1 MTGLKMDKKLKVFQT
16 LFMIC
21 GSIGIYI
28 VGYLLA
34 LSLLSWIPVVREWH
48 SMYLNAIGMAV
59 AALAVA
65 CTIKKPEIELKIKYK
80 PVLQLF
86 TVVVMAYSASALFNI
101 LLGMI
106 PWEELFAKPV
116 APEES
121 AFFGIPW
128 WARILC
134 YEIVAPVSEEL
145 LFRQVIYKR
154 LRGISP
160 VWAAVL
166 ISALLFGFYHGN
178 LVQGIYAFIMGCLL
192 ALVYEWTGSFAASV
206 LFHMLANHLSDVAY
220 EFENIS
226 KAVYSPV
233 SGIVSAVLLI
243 AAVIILIKNK
253 NKCSTKALKKEP
265 SCGNITVQRRE

>member
-1 MTGLKMDKKLKVFQT
+1 MDKKLKVFQT

-80 PVLQLF
+80 PALQLF

-233 SGIVSAVLLI
+233 SGIVSAVMLI

-253 NKCSTKALKKEP
+253 NKCSAKALKKEP

>member
-1 MTGLKMDKKLKVFQT
+1 MTELKELEMDKKIKIFRT

-34 LSLLSWIPVVREWH
+34 LSLLSWIPGVREWH

-59 AALAVA
+59 AALAVI
-65 CTIKKPEIELKIKYK
+65 CTIKSAEVELKIKYK
-80 PVLQLF
+80 PVLQLL
-86 TVVVMAYSASALFNI
+86 TVAVMAYSASALFNI

-106 PWEELFAKPV
+106 PWDDLFAKPV
-116 APEES
+116 APEENT
-121 AFFGIPW
+121 FFGIPW

-134 YEIVAPVSEEL
+134 YEIVAPISEEL
-145 LFRQVIYKR
+145 VFRQVIYKR

-166 ISALLFGFYHGN
+166 ISALLFGLYHGN

-192 ALVYEWTGSFAASV
+192 ALVYEWTGSFVAPV
-206 LFHMLANHLSDVAY
+206 LFHMIANHLSDITY
-220 EFENIS
+220 EFESIGE
-226 KAVYSPV
+226 AVYS
-233 SGIVSAVLLI
+233 SIGIIVSIVLLVVS
-243 AAVIILIKNK
+243 VIILIKNK
-253 NKCSTKALKKEP
+253 NKCSDLALKKE
-265 SCGNITVQRRE
+265 

>member
-1 MTGLKMDKKLKVFQT
+1 MDKKVEVFRT

-21 GSIGIYI
+21 GSVGLYI
-28 VGYLLA
+28 VGYLLT
-34 LSLLSWIPVVREWH
+34 LSLLSWIPGVREWH

-59 AALAVA
+59 AALAVI
-65 CTIKKPEIELKIKYK
+65 CTIKSAEIDLKMKYK
-80 PVLQLF
+80 PVLQLLI
-86 TVVVMAYSASALFNI
+86 VAVMAYSASALFNI

-121 AFFGIPW
+121 TFFGIPW

-134 YEIVAPVSEEL
+134 YEIVAPISEEL
-145 LFRQVIYKR
+145 VFRQVIYKR

-160 VWAAVL
+160 VWVAVI

-206 LFHMLANHLSDVAY
+206 LFHMLANHLSDITY
-220 EFENIS
+220 EFESMN
-226 KAVYSPV
+226 KVVYSSIGAV
-233 SGIVSAVLLI
+233 ISIVLLI
-243 AAVIILIKNK
+243 VSILILIKNK
-253 NKCSTKALKKEP
+253 NKCSDKALKNE
-265 SCGNITVQRRE
+265 